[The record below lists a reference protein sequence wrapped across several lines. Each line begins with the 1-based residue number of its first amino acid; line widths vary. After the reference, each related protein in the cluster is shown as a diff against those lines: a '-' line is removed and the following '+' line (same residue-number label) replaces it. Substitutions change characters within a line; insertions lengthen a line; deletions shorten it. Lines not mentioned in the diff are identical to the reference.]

1 MDRLLGSNGQYSR
14 FPLPVFLES
23 MQRLGLRRLDFV
35 PQVPHFFCGYRG
47 HADVAPLRAALQGAD
62 LRVSVLTPPPYRCS
76 LTAPAGEQRD
86 ATIGYYDSCIRL
98 AAELNCHR
106 LVLSAAGACW
116 DIPPQELT
124 EHAAAMLTHLCH
136 TAQVE
141 GVTLL
146 LAPVMGAETP
156 LIAEAPVLNTARQL
170 SQMLAWVDSPA
181 LGVCLD
187 TCHIW
192 DGGYDIA
199 GNLEAVLEEFD
210 KTIGLHRLYAVH
222 LNDSMNPLG
231 AHKDRHQKIGHGY
244 IGLEALKA
252 VVRHPVLKQLPFI
265 LETPNDDAGYAAEI
279 ALLRKAAEES
289 N

>member
-62 LRVSVLTPPPYRCS
+62 LQVSVLTPPPYRCS

-86 ATIGYYDSCIRL
+86 ATVGYYDSCIRL
-98 AAELNCHR
+98 AAELDCHR

-116 DIPPQELT
+116 DLPPQELT

-141 GVTLL
+141 GVKLL

-187 TCHIW
+187 TNVMSANGDTVADWLSLFPGRIGLVRLCGGNWHGW
-192 DGGYDIA
+192 RAWGDGVLPVDRYLCQLTEGGYQGD
-199 GNLEAVLEEFD
+199 FS
-210 KTIGLHRLYAVH
+210 LY
-222 LNDSMNPLG
+222 LPG
-231 AHKDRHQKIGHGY
+231 ERY
-244 IGLEALKA
+244 IGSPAYPDEKA
-252 VVRHPVLKQLPFI
+252 VAAVKEVL
-265 LETPNDDAGYAAEI
+265 A
-279 ALLRKAAEES
+279 
-289 N
+289 

>member
-1 MDRLLGSNGQYSR
+1 MDRLLGSNGQYIR
-14 FPLPVFLES
+14 FPLPVFLKA

-62 LRVSVLTPPPYRCS
+62 LQVSVLTPPPYRCS

-86 ATIGYYDSCIRL
+86 ATIGYYYSCIRL
-98 AAELNCHR
+98 AAELDCHR

-116 DIPPQELT
+116 DIPPQELA

-187 TCHIW
+187 TNVMSANGDTVADWLSLPRPHRSGAAVRRQLARLAGVGRRRSA
-192 DGGYDIA
+192 GGPLPLPADR
-199 GNLEAVLEEFD
+199 G
-210 KTIGLHRLYAVH
+210 RLSGRF
-222 LNDSMNPLG
+222 L
-231 AHKDRHQKIGHGY
+231 
-244 IGLEALKA
+244 
-252 VVRHPVLKQLPFI
+252 PVSP
-265 LETPNDDAGYAAEI
+265 
-279 ALLRKAAEES
+279 R
-289 N
+289 

>member
-1 MDRLLGSNGQYSR
+1 MDRLLGSNGQYIR
-14 FPLPVFLES
+14 FPLPVFLKA

-62 LRVSVLTPPPYRCS
+62 LQVSVLTPPPYRCS

-116 DIPPQELT
+116 DIPPQELA

-141 GVTLL
+141 
-146 LAPVMGAETP
+146 A
-156 LIAEAPVLNTARQL
+156 
-170 SQMLAWVDSPA
+170 
-181 LGVCLD
+181 
-187 TCHIW
+187 
-192 DGGYDIA
+192 
-199 GNLEAVLEEFD
+199 
-210 KTIGLHRLYAVH
+210 
-222 LNDSMNPLG
+222 
-231 AHKDRHQKIGHGY
+231 
-244 IGLEALKA
+244 
-252 VVRHPVLKQLPFI
+252 
-265 LETPNDDAGYAAEI
+265 
-279 ALLRKAAEES
+279 
-289 N
+289 

>member
-156 LIAEAPVLNTARQL
+156 
-170 SQMLAWVDSPA
+170 S
-181 LGVCLD
+181 
-187 TCHIW
+187 
-192 DGGYDIA
+192 
-199 GNLEAVLEEFD
+199 
-210 KTIGLHRLYAVH
+210 
-222 LNDSMNPLG
+222 
-231 AHKDRHQKIGHGY
+231 
-244 IGLEALKA
+244 
-252 VVRHPVLKQLPFI
+252 LPR
-265 LETPNDDAGYAAEI
+265 PRY
-279 ALLRKAAEES
+279 
-289 N
+289 

>member
-1 MDRLLGSNGQYSR
+1 MDRLLGSNGQYNR

-23 MQRLGLRRLDFV
+23 MQRLGLQRLDFV

-116 DIPPQELT
+116 DIPPQELA

-141 GVTLL
+141 ASSSVT
-146 LAPVMGAETP
+146 P
-156 LIAEAPVLNTARQL
+156 
-170 SQMLAWVDSPA
+170 S
-181 LGVCLD
+181 
-187 TCHIW
+187 TCAIRRRW
-192 DGGYDIA
+192 RA
-199 GNLEAVLEEFD
+199 
-210 KTIGLHRLYAVH
+210 
-222 LNDSMNPLG
+222 
-231 AHKDRHQKIGHGY
+231 
-244 IGLEALKA
+244 
-252 VVRHPVLKQLPFI
+252 
-265 LETPNDDAGYAAEI
+265 
-279 ALLRKAAEES
+279 
-289 N
+289 